1 MRSEKRGARV
11 EGLCYK
17 KGRDE
22 PRWMRREKKGG
33 RDEDGGIGLRWEGK
47 ECDESGDYE
56 IG

>member
-22 PRWMRREKKGG
+22 PRWMRRGEE
-33 RDEDGGIGLRWEGK
+33 RREG
-47 ECDESGDYE
+47 
-56 IG
+56 

>member
-33 RDEDGGIGLRWEGK
+33 RDEDGGLGLRWEGK
-47 ECDESGDYE
+47 ECDESSDYE